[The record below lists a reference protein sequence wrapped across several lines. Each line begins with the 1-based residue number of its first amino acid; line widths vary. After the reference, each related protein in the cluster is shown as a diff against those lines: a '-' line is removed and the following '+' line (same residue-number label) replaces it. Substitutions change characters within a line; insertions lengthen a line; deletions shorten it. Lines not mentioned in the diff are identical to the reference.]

1 VVREDILATNLN
13 DQQVAFYTS
22 AKVVGDNVKSK
33 LAELMERKRSIAN
46 IQSQLD
52 QVNQELATITQEQA
66 RIREN
71 MKTLDRQNELYLR
84 YVKIFG
90 AQEDRVANLREQAAR
105 LTSEIKQLQKS
116 FDDFLKGLD
125 VA

>member
-1 VVREDILATNLN
+1 MREDILATNLN